1 MSRADAPGFA
11 ASGTNAGGMRGG
23 PPRPGP
29 ALSLM
34 TPDMKHGDRLL
45 VHIVALIAAILVF
58 AVLHVTSWVTSTLAL
73 AFFVTVAVWPVDSFL
88 RRRLPG
94 RLRWIGHVAALALV
108 ILLFSLFL
116 GGVFLAARQIMAGL
130 PAYEDVIAQTF
141 QQASEQFGFPQ
152 MADDA
157 QSMGSGRLF
166 ERLMGIVTG
175 VVRSTSNLAGILSL
189 IFFLVLL
196 MLIETPVWAGKLK
209 SIAGR
214 RGGEN
219 FRSAMDAI
227 ATRIRWYFAIRTLMG
242 VATGIL
248 YALWSWAWNLDFVFV
263 WGLLAFL
270 LSYIPNV
277 GSLVAGILATAFAFL
292 QLDLFPAGFYA
303 FGLLLIEQ
311 VMGNYADPRLQG
323 RELSLSPLVILVALM
338 LWGWVWGIAGTL
350 LAVPMTLVI
359 MIVFAR
365 VSALRSF
372 ALFLSNHRD
381 LDELLRSVDA

>member
-1 MSRADAPGFA
+1 
-11 ASGTNAGGMRGG
+11 
-23 PPRPGP
+23 
-29 ALSLM
+29 M
-34 TPDMKHGDRLL
+34 TPDIKHGERLL
-45 VHIVALIAAILVF
+45 VRMVALIAAILVF

-94 RLRWIGHVAALALV
+94 RLRWIGHLAALALV

-116 GGVFLAARQIMAGL
+116 GGVFLAASQIMAGL
-130 PAYEDVIAQTF
+130 PAYEDVIAQTL
-141 QQASEQFGFPQ
+141 QQASERVGFPQ
-152 MADDA
+152 MADEA

-166 ERLMGIVTG
+166 ERLMGMVTG

-196 MLIETPVWAGKLK
+196 MLVETPVWAGKLK
-209 SIAGR
+209 SITGR
-214 RGGEN
+214 RDGET

-227 ATRIRWYFAIRTLMG
+227 ATRIRWYFAVRTLMG
-242 VATGIL
+242 LATGIL

-270 LSYIPNV
+270 LSYVPNV
-277 GSLVAGILATAFAFL
+277 GSLVAGVLAAAFAFL
-292 QLDLFPAGFYA
+292 QLDPFPAGLYG

-311 VMGNYADPRLQG
+311 VMGNYADPKLQG

-338 LWGWVWGIAGTL
+338 LWSWVWGIAGTL
-350 LAVPMTLVI
+350 VAVPMTLVI

-365 VSALRSF
+365 VPALRSF

-381 LDELLRSVDA
+381 VDELMRSVDA